1 MKTQKTIVFFWTI
14 ISFISCSKDSD
25 EPTPAPNSLQGKIIY
40 EYTHDVKVI
49 DLSNMNESIFFS
61 YNAYSTKGWDLSKDG
76 KVRLISEREP
86 GTVRRVTFKLVT
98 VADGSILKEFEYLPP
113 VGTNQNYS
121 GKLSHDTS
129 MVLIDPDFDN
139 GIVIIDTNGEIKYH
153 LQGIND
159 EALTLGD
166 NAHWLPDNS
175 ILIEFQDKYILR
187 SSPPYTTLSLVKEM
201 NYEQW
206 GNLATSM
213 DGQRISVYLDKHIH
227 LMNVDGSDLIQVTE
241 SSGAENLA
249 EFSPDGQHL
258 LVGTEYVH
266 APYSSRSNWR
276 LRIIPA
282 DGKLY
287 NIDKS
292 PEVIPVIPTNSDS
305 PAQAGGPTFWR
316 P

>member
-1 MKTQKTIVFFWTI
+1 MKTKAIVFFWTI
-14 ISFISCSKDSD
+14 ISFMSCSKDSD
-25 EPTPAPNSLQGKIIY
+25 DGITPAPNSLQGKIIY
-40 EYTHDVKVI
+40 EYTHDVKMI

-61 YNAYSTKGWDLSKDG
+61 YNAYSTKGWDLSVDG
-76 KVRLISEREP
+76 KLRLISEREP
-86 GTVRRVTFKLVT
+86 GTVRGVTFKLVN
-98 VADGSILKEFEYLPP
+98 VADGSIRKEFEYLPP

-121 GKLSHDTS
+121 GKLSHDAS
-129 MVLIDPDFDN
+129 LILIDPDFDN

-153 LQGIND
+153 LEGIND

-166 NAHWLPDNS
+166 NAYWLPDNS
-175 ILIEFQDKYILR
+175 ILIEFKDKYILR

-206 GNLATSM
+206 GNLRTSV
-213 DGQRISVYLDKHIH
+213 DGQKISLFIDKHIH
-227 LMNVDGSDLIQVTE
+227 LMNVDGSGLIQVTE
-241 SSGAENLA
+241 SSGTENLA
-249 EFSPDGQHL
+249 EFSPDGRQL

-266 APYSSRSNWR
+266 APYSSRSNWK
-276 LRIIPA
+276 LKIIPA

-287 NIDKS
+287 NIDES
-292 PEVIPVIPTNSDS
+292 PEVIPVIPANSDS